1 MALSGPSGLLFNAY
15 ILSEGAA
22 LGYLKDQEITYRAY
36 MNGFGETAL
45 SLRAEDR
52 ERGRREEKDEK
63 TEKADGLVTG
73 RLK

>member
-52 ERGRREEKDEK
+52 ERGRRQKKMRKQRKQTD
-63 TEKADGLVTG
+63 L
-73 RLK
+73 